1 VKTALRPQAPKVLWE
16 SEISVLFL
24 WEGIDAEPP
33 AAASL
38 LYTTCSDRPR
48 SMPIDRTVFCHT
60 ACLVG
65 TTIPWITNKKTGSRS
80 SPSEATEAFP

>member
-16 SEISVLFL
+16 SEISVLFW

-33 AAASL
+33 EVASL

-65 TTIPWITNKKTGSRS
+65 TTIPWMTNKKTGSRS